1 MTGERESLR
10 GGTSTSS
17 AILAAVSDT
26 AQAAEQLGRRAVT
39 NSVLILAARTV
50 SRVISLVVVIVL
62 ANALGDAN
70 YGRYTTLI
78 AYSGLVAVVGDLG
91 FQSLYT
97 REAARNRAELG
108 AYLGTLIVFRV
119 VLAAA
124 AAVVL
129 AVALGLG
136 AGLPSLIVPGCALLV
151 ATAYASLLRN
161 TFYSVGRAEFDAI
174 AIVAETL
181 IQAGLI
187 ILGARQH
194 AGVAYYVWAY
204 TASFSFT
211 IVYSI
216 VVIQLFQLGRIRL
229 GLDLNLIRSW
239 LPLALPFALTFFL
252 TNVYFRAG
260 FVILQQLRS
269 FAEVGW
275 YTLAYKPFE
284 ALQFVPL
291 AIQTVV
297 YPMLGVYFVSDPG
310 RLKLAYER
318 FFKVLVLLGWPLTVG
333 TFVLVHP
340 INQIFNRS
348 GEFAQSEPALR
359 ILAFGIVFLFAN
371 SAFYAMLN
379 ATNRQGLNA
388 WATGL
393 ATVVAVALNLGAIL
407 LFGYLGASVAT
418 VVTEAALCAFG
429 WWFVQLRRPELRLPV
444 LRIGWRILAAGLA
457 MGAVLYPLRGFPII
471 LTVPAGFAVYAGAIF
486 LLRAVDAEEWRLA
499 TSFIRRRNPVAQA
512 AVGGGGKG

>member
-1 MTGERESLR
+1 VTDTAEGAAAQLGNR
-10 GGTSTSS
+10 
-17 AILAAVSDT
+17 AVS
-26 AQAAEQLGRRAVT
+26 
-39 NSVLILAARTV
+39 NSLLILLARTV

-62 ANALGDAN
+62 ANALGDTR
-70 YGRYTTLI
+70 YGQYTTLI

-97 REAARNRAELG
+97 REAARNRIQLG
-108 AYLGTLIVFRV
+108 DYLGTLIVFRV
-119 VLAAA
+119 FLAAA
-124 AAVVL
+124 ASVFFAL
-129 AVALGLG
+129 ALGLG
-136 AGLPSLIVPGCALLV
+136 AGLASLILPGCALLV

-187 ILGARQH
+187 VFGARRH
-194 AGVAYYVWAY
+194 SGVAYYVWAY
-204 TASFSFT
+204 TASYTFT
-211 IVYSI
+211 IIYSA
-216 VVIQLFQLGRIRL
+216 VVIQAFRLGRIRL
-229 GLDLNLIRSW
+229 GLDLNLIVRW
-239 LPLALPFALTFFL
+239 LPLALPFAITFFL
-252 TNVYFRAG
+252 TNAYFRAG
-260 FVILQQLRS
+260 VLILQHFRP

-275 YTLAYKPFE
+275 YTFAYKPFE

-297 YPMLGVYFVSDPG
+297 YPLLGVYFVSSAA

-348 GEFAQSEPALR
+348 GAFGQSEPALR

-379 ATNRQGLNA
+379 GINRQGLNA
-388 WATGL
+388 WATAL
-393 ATVVAVALNLGAIL
+393 AAAINIALNFALIPL
-407 LFGYLGASVAT
+407 YGYLAASTMT
-418 VVTEAALCAFG
+418 VLTEAALCAFG
-429 WWFVQLRRPELRLPV
+429 WWFVQLKRPELRLPV
-444 LRIGWRILAAGLA
+444 IKLSWRILLAGAA
-457 MGAVLYPLRGFPII
+457 MGIALYPLRRYSIF
-471 LTVPAGFAVYAGAIF
+471 LAAPAGFIVYALGIF
-486 LLRAVDAEEWRLA
+486 FLRAIEPEEWRLA
-499 TSFIRRRNPVAQA
+499 KAGLLSRIRPGTA
-512 AVGGGGKG
+512 A

>member
-1 MTGERESLR
+1 MAEE
-10 GGTSTSS
+10 TSS
-17 AILAAVSDT
+17 AAVQLGARAVS
-26 AQAAEQLGRRAVT
+26 
-39 NSVLILAARTV
+39 NSVFILAARTI

-70 YGRYTTLI
+70 YGRYTTLV
-78 AYSGLVAVVGDLG
+78 AYSGLVAVIGDLG

-97 REAARNRAELG
+97 REAARNRSQLG
-108 AYLGTLIVFRV
+108 DYLGTLIVFRV
-119 VLAAA
+119 ALAAA
-124 AAVVL
+124 ASIVFAF
-129 AVALGLG
+129 ALGLG
-136 AGLPSLIVPGCALLV
+136 AGLPSLIVPGSALLV

-181 IQAGLI
+181 IQAALI
-187 ILGARQH
+187 VFGARQH
-194 AGVAYYVWAY
+194 FGVAYYIWAY
-204 TASFSFT
+204 TASFTFT
-211 IVYSI
+211 IAYS
-216 VVIQLFQLGRIRL
+216 VAVIQVFRLGRIRL
-229 GLDLNLIRSW
+229 GLDVDLIRRW
-239 LPLALPFALTFFL
+239 LPLAVPFALTFFL

-260 FVILQQLRS
+260 VLILQQFRS

-297 YPMLGVYFVSDPG
+297 YPVLGVYYVSNARG
-310 RLKLAYER
+310 LEFAYKR

-348 GEFAQSEPALR
+348 GAFGQSEPSLR

-379 ATNRQGLNA
+379 AMNRQGLNA
-388 WATGL
+388 WATAL
-393 ATVVAVALNLGAIL
+393 AAGFNISLNLAFIPF
-407 LFGYLGASVAT
+407 FGYLAASVMT
-418 VVTEAALCAFG
+418 VLTEAALCTFG
-429 WWFVQLRRPELRLPV
+429 WWFVQRRRPDLRLPV
-444 LRIGWRILAAGLA
+444 IQLSWRIVAAGVI
-457 MGAVLYPLRGFPII
+457 MGVALYPVRRYSLF
-471 LTVPAGFAVYAGAIF
+471 LTAPAGFLIYAAAVYF
-486 LLRAVDAEEWRLA
+486 LRAVEPEEWRLA
-499 TSFIRRRNPVAQA
+499 RAGLLSRLRR
-512 AVGGGGKG
+512 